1 MKKIILMVLALNAM
15 QVIYAQDS
23 LLIKMNQIDEYRDS
37 LLNKRDG
44 FLCVKFPLNM
54 YNVNE
59 NSCYIDY
66 EKPDTIY
73 YYFQDSNLVFV
84 EHRMDRWIGDC
95 DTDNKRSMEYKRMFF
110 MKGRLCLEEHYDNVY
125 IEGYD
130 RSKKGKEIIAMFCD
144 ITELRTYWDIAIDKK
159 LVNKNRGTMPNSP
172 VLESKVDSVMNA
184 TEWEYYQIDKTTY
197 RYKYGSG
204 KRYTEVHCL
213 YTIKENGFIFPDGVK
228 MPYSE

>member
-23 LLIKMNQIDEYRDS
+23 LSIKMNQIDEYRES
-37 LLNKRDG
+37 LMNKRDG

-73 YYFQDSNLVFV
+73 YYFQDFSLVLI
-84 EHRMDRWIGDC
+84 EHCTDRLVDDNC
-95 DTDNKRSMEYKRMFF
+95 DTDNRRLFEFNRFF
-110 MKGRLCLEEHYDNVY
+110 FQHGKLCLEESFRNTFIQGNRGLYCS
-125 IEGYD
+125 IEE
-130 RSKKGKEIIAMFCD
+130 S
-144 ITELRTYWDIAIDKK
+144 RTYWDIAIDKK

-172 VLESKVDSVMNA
+172 VLEAKVDSVMNV

-197 RYKYGSG
+197 DYKYGSG